1 MGDMLEV
8 EKESSMAV
16 EEVSVGQRAEE
27 ERGGGGQWS
36 GKVMDALSKITSGQ
50 RNGEKKGKIK
60 WEGLTVGPYGG

>member
-1 MGDMLEV
+1 M
-8 EKESSMAV
+8 
-16 EEVSVGQRAEE
+16 SVGQRAEE